1 MILHLVHDEKIIN
14 RTIDVFETVFPKE
27 NLFVVFTRKKFKFVR
42 EGKNIF
48 AYQDFEKNKEDF
60 KVTAIIIHY
69 MNSRKM
75 DFVNKLYPPRIPVY
89 WIIWGAD
96 LYNKLLEP
104 KGFEMIDKKSAYQSR
119 NLTKILSLPYNKIR
133 EKVRTKKNIKFI
145 NERVNYIVTDTTEN
159 DYDMLIQYYPQLKH
173 IPWKDFFY
181 YPIDVVL
188 GEELIEKYVDSDN
201 IQIGNSASLT
211 NNHEYAI
218 NILSKLDI
226 KNRKVITPLSYSGS
240 ESYKKYVI
248 NCGNKLLGNNF
259 TPLTDFIPLQE
270 YNKLLTS
277 INVAIYG
284 NWRQEAIGN
293 IIISLYLGAK
303 VFLSYRTPVLQWAQN
318 HNLIVFEL
326 EKITQNDIDTPL
338 SREDKEHNRQI
349 LLKLY
354 NKERLYKLIKDGFK
368 EKRHEKINNL
378 AIPIRNAKYARSNY
392 RKK

>member
-14 RTIDVFETVFPKE
+14 RTIDLFETVFPGE
-27 NLFVVFTRKKFKFVR
+27 NLFIVFTRKKFKFVK

-48 AYQDFEKNKEDF
+48 PYQDFEKKKGDF
-60 KVTAIIIHY
+60 KVTSIIIHY

-75 DFVNKLYPPRIPVY
+75 DFVKKLYPANTPIY

-104 KGFEMIDKKSAYQSR
+104 KGFKMIDKKNSYYRSR
-119 NLTKILSLPYNKIR
+119 KLGNILLTPYNAIKKKIR
-133 EKVRTKKNIKFI
+133 TERNINFI

-159 DYDMLIQYYPQLKH
+159 DYDMLIKYYPQLKH

-188 GEELIEKYVDSDN
+188 GEELISKYVDGDN

-226 KNRKVITPLSYSGS
+226 KNRKVIIPLSYSGNS
-240 ESYKKYVI
+240 SYKKYVI
-248 NCGNKLLGNNF
+248 NCGNRLLGNNF
-259 TPLTDFIPLQE
+259 NPLTDFMPLQE

-277 INVAIYG
+277 VNVSIYG

-293 IIISLYLGAK
+293 ILISLYLGAK
-303 VFLSYRTPVLQWAQN
+303 VFLSYRTPVLQWARN

-326 EKITQNDIDTPL
+326 EGITQDEIDTQL
-338 SREDKEHNRQI
+338 SKEDKEHNRQI
-349 LLKLY
+349 LLQLY
-354 NKERLYKLIKDGFK
+354 TKDRLHKLIKDSFK
-368 EKRHEKINNL
+368 G
-378 AIPIRNAKYARSNY
+378 
-392 RKK
+392 KKT